1 MFVANT
7 WYNFMAQ
14 VHNTK
19 MAPVPQVQNT
29 KMAPVHW
36 LSRHFQGQG
45 ISMLVW
51 TSNFPLFSILPSECT
66 VGHWLSRHFRSSRAF
81 QCLCGHLFPRYFL
94 SISNHGFLMLKRT
107 SNFPLCS
114 IVRLDANHEQ
124 KCLYHRFVY
133 IICCYLMI
141 LLPWIKV
148 WRTYT
153 RRGILGKIMFLPGH
167 SPIPLDTV
175 TIFYI
180 ITIHSGLF
188 LG

>member
-1 MFVANT
+1 MRRKTSHRYLEIENIYCQCIYPMFVANT

-51 TSNFPLFSILPSECT
+51 TSNFPLFSILPSECA

-81 QCLCGHLFPRYFL
+81 QCLCGHLIPRYFL

-114 IVRLDANHEQ
+114 IVTGLMLTMNRNVCIIDLSI
-124 KCLYHRFVY
+124 LFVVISWY
-133 IICCYLMI
+133 YCH
-141 LLPWIKV
+141 
-148 WRTYT
+148 
-153 RRGILGKIMFLPGH
+153 G
-167 SPIPLDTV
+167 
-175 TIFYI
+175 
-180 ITIHSGLF
+180 
-188 LG
+188 